1 LLLLIFHFAIT
12 TIGGGGGGGG
22 GGHRVAQSELLQ
34 EHLLILAI
42 ASYLHNPF
50 KTQEMLKKQS
60 HL

>member
-1 LLLLIFHFAIT
+1 LLLPIFHFALT
-12 TIGGGGGGGG
+12 TIGG

>member
-1 LLLLIFHFAIT
+1 LLSLIFHFALT
-12 TIGGGGGGGG
+12 TIGGGGG

-34 EHLLILAI
+34 EHLQILAI

-50 KTQEMLKKQS
+50 KTQEMLKKKS